1 MPALPA
7 APPPAAAVH
16 HAPPA
21 AKPAAQVTYT
31 VQPGDSLWSIARH
44 FYGTGFKWADIFH
57 ANSSQISD
65 PHVINMGQ
73 QLAIPHAGAGSTA
86 AAAAPA
92 AATAAPQQVTSS
104 TSSGKFVNPI
114 GAGLSP
120 GRVDTGADYGGTS
133 PLYAIGDGTITS
145 IYNSAWPGVA
155 FIGLHL
161 DDGRYAYYAEDIS
174 PSVQVGDRV
183 SAGQPCTPAPRSS
196 WRGGRDEAIPP
207 AVPPGADQAG
217 NGLLR

>member
-7 APPPAAAVH
+7 APPPAVAVH
-16 HAPPA
+16 HAPA
-21 AKPAAQVTYT
+21 VAKFAAQVTYT
-31 VQPGDSLWSIARH
+31 VQPGDSLWSIAQH

-65 PHVINMGQ
+65 PNVIDMGQ
-73 QLAIPHAGAGSTA
+73 QLAISHAGTGSTA
-86 AAAAPA
+86 AAAPS
-92 AATAAPQQVTSS
+92 AATAARQQVTAS

-120 GRVDTGADYGGTS
+120 GRVDAGVDYGGAG
-133 PLYAIGDGTITS
+133 PLYAIGDGPITS
-145 IYNSAWPGVA
+145 IYNSAWPSGA
-155 FIGLHL
+155 FIGLRL

-174 PSVQVGDRV
+174 PSVQVGDSV

-196 WRGGRDEAIPP
+196 WRGGRDEAILP